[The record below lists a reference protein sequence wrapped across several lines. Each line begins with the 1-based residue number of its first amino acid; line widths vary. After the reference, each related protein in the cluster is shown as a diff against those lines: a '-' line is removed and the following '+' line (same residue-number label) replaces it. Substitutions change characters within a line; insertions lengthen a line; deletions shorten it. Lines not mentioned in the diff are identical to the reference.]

1 MFLLTSP
8 IVQNCGCLPCCHP
21 ATLPGMTSPPCL
33 DINPFGG
40 TIPSNGATSTRTVL
54 YSAVAAWGEV
64 GTVIVEAGGVEE
76 DWHYSTELP

>member
-1 MFLLTSP
+1 MYLLTSP

-40 TIPSNGATSTRTVL
+40 TIHSKQWSYEYSYE
-54 YSAVAAWGEV
+54 YSAVQCGS
-64 GTVIVEAGGVEE
+64 GMGGGRYTVIVEAGG
-76 DWHYSTELP
+76 